1 MVQDNYG
8 KDNPD
13 NIAKIKEVYRQLHLD
28 EVFETYESESYSSL
42 TNLIQKQSQL
52 PENVFMLLLKKIY
65 KRSK

>member
-28 EVFETYESESYSSL
+28 EVFETYESDSYNSL
-42 TNLIQKQSQL
+42 TTLIQKQNQL